1 MRFFGGGLLPLQP
14 TALMTLWW
22 MMFFF
27 VQTNLL
33 HAFTLCYLEWINTVR
48 SSIIIVRP
56 HTNFKQE
63 HLKQRMNMTYKI
75 SWSTFGTQRSWLSI
89 ISLTTLRQ
97 IKTLL
102 EKQALD
108 IMLFAS
114 QGKIPTNVL
123 CSMQQMS
130 GIYLF
135 ANINKYGQDLVPI
148 WQKLHRS

>member
-1 MRFFGGGLLPLQP
+1 
-14 TALMTLWW
+14 
-22 MMFFF
+22 
-27 VQTNLL
+27 
-33 HAFTLCYLEWINTVR
+33 
-48 SSIIIVRP
+48 
-56 HTNFKQE
+56 
-63 HLKQRMNMTYKI
+63 MTYKT

-102 EKQALD
+102 LEKQALD

-114 QGKIPTNVL
+114 QGKIPTNVF

-148 WQKLHRS
+148 